1 MRIDFDTLIKRLD
14 NADDILI
21 LMHQFPDG
29 DTIGCAHALCRM
41 LQSKGRRVKL
51 GCNHEINKKYGYIT
65 SICKKEEFEEKYII
79 AVDVADF
86 KLLGTKYTYL
96 EGKIDLCI
104 DHHATNTDYADE
116 TYVDS
121 SAAAA
126 CEIVYD
132 IVNTMGEVDVESAS
146 ALYTGISTDTGCFK
160 FDNTTPKTHII
171 AARLMEIGATYGE
184 INRIMFDTKKK
195 SRILLEQKALES
207 IIFDSDDKCAM
218 LIITKEMRLS
228 TGADDADLEG
238 ITALPRQVE
247 GVLIGITIRE
257 RDDGIYKV
265 SVRTH
270 DPIDAAEFCSC
281 FGGGGHKKAAGCE
294 FHTSIDEAKKALLS
308 AAQKTLQK
316 HGVI

>member
-1 MRIDFDTLIKRLD
+1 MRIDFDTLIERLD

-41 LQSKGRRVKL
+41 LQSKKKRVKL
-51 GCNHEINKKYGYIT
+51 GCNHEINEKYGYIT
-65 SICKKEEFEEKYII
+65 SICKKEEFNEKYII

-86 KLLGTKYTYL
+86 KLLGAKYAYL
-96 EGKIDLCI
+96 DGKIDLCI

-132 IVNTMGEVDVESAS
+132 IVNTMGKVDVESAS

-171 AARLMEIGATYGE
+171 AARLMELGAPYGE

-195 SRILLEQKALES
+195 SRILLEQKALDN

-218 LIITKEMRLS
+218 LIITKEMRIS

-257 RDDGIYKV
+257 RDDGICKV

-270 DPIDAAEFCSC
+270 DPVDAAEFCSH

-294 FHTSIDEAKKALLS
+294 FHTSIGEAKSVLLDKAR
-308 AAQKTLQK
+308 QTLK
-316 HGVI
+316 NHGVV